1 LFRKGVFIALVT
13 VSLLVVA
20 GVVAFGAVAIERGRM
35 YEPPDNY
42 LSFKEFTPGQLLHF
56 DLEVDI
62 ATCGKK
68 VESAE
73 LDLIEK
79 RTSELR
85 GLPLKKDVPFVEL
98 PEEAVRFQLMD
109 EFNKEMPAE
118 EMDADQRLLVALGL
132 FPENKSLEK
141 VMTDVYTEQIAGSYD
156 TELEEITIV
165 AGKDGT
171 GAAMDKLTTS
181 HEVTHA
187 LQDQNFDLDKP
198 PLDNEDYNGDN
209 DLAVTSL
216 VEGDAMLSMYLY
228 AQEYV
233 TASEL
238 RDMMNEEVDSQQLDN
253 APLYIQRSILFPYEE
268 GFSFVQELAGGAS
281 GLEAVDFALQD
292 PPLSTEQIMHPE
304 KYIETRD
311 NPRSVAVPDIST
323 SLGEGWKKINE
334 DCMGEFDVDVW
345 FEEFFGEKGK
355 PEVGEGW
362 GGNTIQYYQGP
373 ADKYVMVN
381 DFAWDTPGDATEFF
395 DAYEKLL
402 KARFEGDLKSA
413 GLRMQNAYLYQ
424 ADGVL
429 YYCGIN
435 GDEVLC
441 LDAPDR
447 DTLNKALANF
457 PGFPEAPLP
466 GI

>member
-1 LFRKGVFIALVT
+1 MFRKGVFIALVAA
-13 VSLLVVA
+13 SLLVVA

-35 YEPPDNY
+35 YLPPENY
-42 LSFKEFTPGQLLHF
+42 LSFKEFTTGELLHF

-62 ATCGKK
+62 ATCGEK

-73 LDLIEK
+73 LDLIEQQ
-79 RTSELR
+79 TSQLR
-85 GLPLKKDVPFVEL
+85 GLPLKKDVPFLEM
-98 PEEAVRFQLMD
+98 PEEAVRFQLMQ
-109 EFNKEMPAE
+109 EFGEEMPAE
-118 EMDADQRLLVALGL
+118 EMEADEKLLVALGL
-132 FPENKSLEK
+132 FPEDKSLEK
-141 VMTDVYTEQIAGSYD
+141 VMTDVYTEQIAGTYD
-156 TELEEITIV
+156 SELEQITIV

-187 LQDQNFDLDKP
+187 LQDQNFDLDKA

-233 TASEL
+233 TATEL
-238 RDMMNEEVDSQQLDN
+238 REMMNEEVESEQLDS
-253 APLYIQRSILFPYEE
+253 APLYLRRSILFPYDE
-268 GFSFVQELAGGAS
+268 GFSFVQELAGG
-281 GLEAVDFALQD
+281 GLEFVNFALSD
-292 PPLSTEQIMHPE
+292 PPLSTEQIIHPE
-304 KYIETRD
+304 KYMETRD
-311 NPRSVAVPDIST
+311 NPRAVPVPDISA

-345 FEEFFGEKGK
+345 FEQFFGEDGR

-373 ADKYVMVN
+373 KEKYVMVN
-381 DFAWDTPGDATEFF
+381 DFAWDSPEEASEFF
-395 DAYEKLL
+395 EAYEDLL
-402 KARFEGDLKSA
+402 KARFKGDIKSA
-413 GLRMQNAYLYQ
+413 GLSMPDAFIYE

-429 YYCGIN
+429 YYCGIS
-435 GDEVLC
+435 GDRVLC

-447 DTLNKALANF
+447 DTLNKALSNF
-457 PGFPEAPLP
+457 PGLPAAPLP